1 MLSDDEFI
9 QELRRIKVWNYGKCE
24 LGLWADI
31 LDRLDGI
38 LENAATRVGVWTIK
52 VDLPENEKLV
62 EDVVTVLEFTGHLI
76 EHSIYRCLYGSW
88 NHILTLFGSS
98 NMDILLAVLGLTYNF
113 SKRSNYFSR
122 LDAANKK
129 MILDRLIS
137 IAETWGG
144 SESHFDL
151 ASCCQSDHFP
161 PTAGNIYFEYQPEVA
176 NPSNHEKSDGVAVT
190 SPNTVSLLGPGVI
203 IEDLK
208 GCRESPSQIMETI
221 LEKHPVPVPNRMAL
235 FARIRLA
242 VYFSDPEKRSKCIRA
257 RLQAISTLCYTFE
270 INDRLLYPSLVDE
283 LVDVLQLP
291 DGEFMEIKAC
301 ALRTMTAIFS
311 SHRVNVNLMSI
322 LESTGMSSFHGALP
336 TRIRKWI
343 QGLVDG
349 SCDAAGGSV
358 NQQYT
363 IALLSFL
370 YHLASFEENIGS
382 GSGQNHATTLSTSGI
397 LDSMLQLIAWHV
409 PRNDCLSY
417 VTRAVRVTDQILM
430 NAATNRQTVV
440 NRLVDR
446 LGYEVDLVLSN
457 NGPGDE
463 TGSQASLLN
472 TQRSG
477 LMKSILNL
485 LKRLCLDT
493 DWNDAVRT
501 SMENN
506 LPQILSSIYKNSVFH
521 FTPHLALFAMETI
534 TNYIYTYPSRI
545 SNMQDSGITCGIL
558 SALTTQPLPQNRDF
572 LVHLPSILNT
582 LALNTRGRAA
592 LRSCGILNKYLE
604 TLVSPD
610 YLSTMKARR
619 VRDFHSQIYSLAPS
633 AGQAFST
640 NLTASQMSNS
650 IQELLRSH
658 NELKPTVFQSLVEC
672 FRKVVR
678 LGCSQSAPI
687 LPPPETLGSN
697 ELEGEGSCRSFNQS
711 YPTHTRNLNV
721 FSSENRSGGRMTVTS
736 AAVIDATNPAASR
749 TAGGVLLDEDLVML
763 SGSEDNGSA
772 EDDDDNDDMPDV
784 SLTASRTTV
793 SSNTSFLT
801 STTRT
806 ELIATNASSASERHI
821 TATDGDTPDQKPS
834 SSAEASTFSDVPD
847 SFQNL
852 PEYILN
858 LCKFVERLLPSM
870 QHVTEGMCRQF
881 VNQGG
886 LQVLCDLLTMPGLPY
901 DFPVSAACASLC
913 KIFEQLVS
921 YLSLNDL
928 LKPVLQALQDGLS
941 KVDNFL
947 TSETAEYSVL
957 LRDCSANETNVLHGL
972 VCISSILCVLVQIIN
987 HLKSE
992 HRCGFASFW
1001 VQRNIS
1007 GQLGK
1012 LYHKVSWEAVILLK
1026 TICDESKDHNQ
1037 SGPSTGCSLSVDP
1050 NEACGS
1056 TQASQSKPSLSMPA
1070 FVEALSVYRILK
1082 PCLQAHQSAKTKSL
1096 AHYILHVCSYFIN
1109 SVTELCTTLTRFCV
1123 ASPSQPQRRLLMSS
1137 FDQVPLSLKTSVLTQ
1152 VAQLAIGALCWQ
1164 PPDSIVN
1171 NSEFLLIFND
1181 LASLNSSTDFLSGAL
1196 SSVLEEWFAC
1206 VNRLSNIA
1214 AVRAEVKKISE
1225 TDAIHFDT
1233 DKYAH
1238 YVSRLSLQP
1247 LELLCCHGVLL
1258 NYLSQRAVEHLLNML
1273 INIVQYVFTEEPDQ
1287 LADVEGSEKPASG
1300 DGTPAPLKTGAT
1312 SVNPEPDSTP
1322 VIAAGD
1328 SETPSRTSES
1338 SRAAVRM
1345 LEEMGFAA
1353 RTAELALE
1361 ESNWNTADAV
1371 NLLLLSLDD
1380 FAPFNFNPSGVA
1392 PERPAALF
1400 PFPNEVEAPNS
1411 VPVQTSGAL
1420 LDSLIYEASSRGP
1433 AEESLW
1439 VPLTSDYPAASS
1451 TVVPMTDAEVERL
1464 RESLRKNIF
1473 PACYAIARL
1482 HKTDEILHQISEL
1495 MLCSKQETQCIENLV
1510 AAVTTNLFASLGV
1523 LLPTRSS
1530 PVADTGVGLHLIA
1543 LLFTRC
1549 RFICAQIVHKYS
1561 LISVLTALLTG
1572 DVDALLSHPLPVLL
1586 NLGESSTTPSQ
1597 CVSSQSL
1604 VALDGDENLLMLA
1617 AIILDQYE
1625 RTVGV
1630 NGVLPKSFS
1639 IATPLETSAN
1649 DATVDLSPELNSHQ
1663 KQIVAFIIEALVK
1676 PLTPTGILKAPAQTH
1691 DGCSRVPTVVGGN
1704 GTASKVTSDSEAQSQ
1719 EDNPEEL
1726 LPLYV
1731 GLAKQDYLRY
1741 LVDLAITSRRVAEFI
1756 SKYIYDGVKGTT
1768 DRSSFVSYLFA
1779 TELQEQA
1786 NMELTVLL
1794 LETLAF
1800 NTSLPTQSA
1809 IISEFK
1815 SSLRDIVSEGLAPL
1829 NNPDEGHKRNQRIIA
1844 HMRFLD
1850 QLLFLPPPTSVHIIK
1865 QIYKRQIPCD
1875 IAKLLALVNCNL
1887 TNTQQTLNFLV
1898 KVLEVLTESAQHNRP
1913 DLSAP
1918 GRPQQRRQNYVT
1930 VMTTVADNLHSATE
1944 TANPVMSSLAPSV
1957 EGEPMLVDLTPP
1969 TSSNSRRAAAP
1980 VSTQEN
1986 SPHQQHPPAEG
1997 MEHVDTTESRSPE
2010 ESSSAADIH
2019 AQASDLSFSES
2030 VFSRGD
2036 IVLHSLTG
2044 LQDLSRQGM
2053 RQSSDTWALAETAS
2067 DQDDSEGGNTENGL
2081 LILDDDDEDEGSAG
2095 QGGETDNSQ
2104 DGGEEDVEDRQ
2115 DLSGSTRRRNSD
2127 SFDRYSI
2134 EDDDDH
2140 GDHSDG
2146 RSLSVFSR
2154 NQLSPILGGVSIEN
2168 SDLMEGTRRVSA
2180 DEEDPED
2187 SFREEDDDDDDG
2199 EDDDDDG
2206 GDDDE
2211 DDDDEAEDSDWNVL
2225 DQAYEHTANDEED
2238 SAREA
2243 VLTVRG
2249 LSLPPVDQANR
2260 SENTNLMAALVS
2272 DVLNPVDVPPPW
2284 SHQLAYAP
2292 NQHRSVRRD
2301 RDRDGFLLQFSTV
2314 GSGGTGGHGLSRHDI
2329 GWAVSRPR
2337 SFFDFSFGIPAGANG
2352 VPITSNVFPG
2362 LVNANFTPSISQ
2374 ATESMMFGSH
2384 AATFSGGGALSVA
2397 QTNALQNLQPS
2408 LPTQHPLLQ
2417 YPHAHY
2423 ALGDVSLR
2431 NGGSSAGGF
2440 SNSPALRHQPY
2451 MSTPNASN
2459 NLSSS
2464 REGPVIS
2471 ILLPSSRVAVSASD
2485 SVSAGGRMD
2494 SLSPCLLFSILTNF
2508 RRLIDVCRILY
2519 GQEVMDMILLS
2530 RFEVGL
2536 HAIRRRGDEFRER
2549 LAAHQ
2554 ASVVNATGAAEA
2566 TGETTLGHSSAAA
2579 QVPLLTPT
2587 NEDKSSRAGPS
2598 DDRDTQAANEAEW
2611 AEPHV
2616 PSNLISSVRPQ
2627 ASMEHQDAN
2636 RSDQD
2641 IAGIL
2646 TSSEAVPASSPEQ
2659 TTAGDAQSRTLTP
2672 STGTASVVTEEV
2684 HVPVTDEETIA
2695 SMVAEGMDPSFLD
2708 ALPEDVRRELLADH
2722 RRTRQLRSQLSS
2734 MQLPEH
2740 VSAEF
2745 LSSLPPSIQ
2754 EEVLTQV
2761 RQETQRQA
2769 GSDDTQNQS
2778 TARAGDAANGPEAT
2792 PENNAAFL
2800 ASLPPS
2806 VRREVLADMEDFQ
2819 IDLLPPDLQQEART
2833 LRREHEAQFARAVQG
2848 RSLPGL
2854 FRPRLDTTY
2863 FWQTLSGFGR
2873 WDSRAGGYNRF
2884 IRNGETPVLGS
2895 RGPSAFS
2902 GLQSLFSGRNRHL
2915 LDHEGLTCILTLL
2928 VVSSACPVQRRH
2940 TVPALKRVLR
2950 NLASQPGIRNWII
2963 CTILSLLKRLSEKPL
2978 PPDYSVG
2985 CSRSS
2990 ASTQS
2995 ALCGPMANSLFAAGF
3010 EAALGCWVRIFHPIP
3025 ALSAQPPP
3033 LADESAPGPST
3044 SKPISADFV
3053 YIVHPQAVNLVCSTL
3068 LDAIAD
3074 LARNCPPQF
3083 FPLAPH
3089 ASQCQEYTSET
3100 TQPPDDLQDVP
3111 ELQTDFWDILARLNK
3126 VPPSLCNSEQSQ
3138 KPAAA
3143 TSPSTSSALNRSSQR
3158 KPRTSGAVSGSSRR
3172 SHPPV
3177 TRSRNHQ
3184 QPTDAPANANTAL
3197 PENGANVKPK
3207 RNSPTSAD
3215 VDTDVCCLDYFS
3227 QLANLL
3233 RHPVISCRPPLQ
3245 EKLLSILVGV
3255 VREFC
3260 KRSRALNQPS
3270 TTTESFINRGDVGP
3284 VNTIAEATTS
3294 GATPSQY
3301 AADPVASSSAVSG
3314 DAPERITKKPVT
3326 DLMLCPQPAVIECL
3340 CELVV
3345 AAKTTEQARSLSVR
3359 LVILIAQANATTKA
3373 QMLGYLCA
3381 AASDLSAIISRQ
3393 LKVVINEVDN
3403 LPPSAKASLPSNSK
3417 TTIPLSAS
3425 MTRLSSV
3432 SDPGVSDA
3440 ADVNDRSL
3448 APTSV
3453 ISVASSST
3461 APPPTVSELELSSL
3475 QPLTTSRSEQS
3486 RLCCVLHLILHML
3499 SCGSEGISTD
3509 DPPTKVTMESIDGL
3523 SQLWEDL
3530 SHTLDRLE
3538 TTNDANTVLLLQPLV
3553 ESLCLAHSTVLREN
3567 NTVRRLSRVSTIG
3580 AVPSGISFFPN
3591 LLPPEADLYEM
3602 PPITNASPAFG
3613 QSSTNAGAE
3622 PLSPAPII
3630 DLNRPMSPP
3639 LINLPNA
3646 PDTVPDTASSPI
3658 ARLAE
3663 THRTSLNHI
3672 LRNFSG
3678 NLSESSFVAFLSYPR
3693 ALDFDIKRRFFRQR
3707 LQALANRDGSVS
3719 RFEDEPVVV
3728 SRGRIFEDSY
3738 ARLHRKSASEWKHKF
3753 VIRFQNEE
3761 GQDAGGLL
3769 REWYLLMSREI
3780 FNPNYCLFRVSPA
3793 DRVTYTINPASF
3805 INSNHLSYFKFVG
3818 RFIGKAIYDNKLLEC
3833 YFTRSFYKH
3842 MLGVRVRFVDLESED
3857 YDFYKGLEFLLKH
3870 DVSELGYDVTF
3881 STEINEF
3888 GKNETRDLIEDG
3900 RNIIV
3905 TEANK
3910 NEYVRL
3916 VCQERMTGAIRQQL
3930 NAFLEGF
3937 YEIIPKSLIS
3947 IFNEQ
3952 ELELLISGLPNID
3965 IEDLKANTTYSKYQ
3979 PNSPQVRWFWRALE
3993 SFDQEDRARFLQFIT
4008 GTSKVPLGGFANLEG
4023 MHGPTKFQISRA
4035 VVSSINH
4042 LPSAHTCFNTLEL
4055 PPYESYEQLRERLL
4069 TAIRECSEGYGMA

>member
-1 MLSDDEFI
+1 
-9 QELRRIKVWNYGKCE
+9 
-24 LGLWADI
+24 
-31 LDRLDGI
+31 
-38 LENAATRVGVWTIK
+38 
-52 VDLPENEKLV
+52 
-62 EDVVTVLEFTGHLI
+62 
-76 EHSIYRCLYGSW
+76 
-88 NHILTLFGSS
+88 
-98 NMDILLAVLGLTYNF
+98 
-113 SKRSNYFSR
+113 
-122 LDAANKK
+122 
-129 MILDRLIS
+129 
-137 IAETWGG
+137 
-144 SESHFDL
+144 
-151 ASCCQSDHFP
+151 
-161 PTAGNIYFEYQPEVA
+161 
-176 NPSNHEKSDGVAVT
+176 
-190 SPNTVSLLGPGVI
+190 
-203 IEDLK
+203 
-208 GCRESPSQIMETI
+208 
-221 LEKHPVPVPNRMAL
+221 
-235 FARIRLA
+235 
-242 VYFSDPEKRSKCIRA
+242 
-257 RLQAISTLCYTFE
+257 
-270 INDRLLYPSLVDE
+270 
-283 LVDVLQLP
+283 
-291 DGEFMEIKAC
+291 
-301 ALRTMTAIFS
+301 
-311 SHRVNVNLMSI
+311 
-322 LESTGMSSFHGALP
+322 
-336 TRIRKWI
+336 
-343 QGLVDG
+343 
-349 SCDAAGGSV
+349 
-358 NQQYT
+358 
-363 IALLSFL
+363 
-370 YHLASFEENIGS
+370 
-382 GSGQNHATTLSTSGI
+382 
-397 LDSMLQLIAWHV
+397 
-409 PRNDCLSY
+409 
-417 VTRAVRVTDQILM
+417 
-430 NAATNRQTVV
+430 
-440 NRLVDR
+440 
-446 LGYEVDLVLSN
+446 
-457 NGPGDE
+457 
-463 TGSQASLLN
+463 
-472 TQRSG
+472 
-477 LMKSILNL
+477 
-485 LKRLCLDT
+485 
-493 DWNDAVRT
+493 
-501 SMENN
+501 
-506 LPQILSSIYKNSVFH
+506 
-521 FTPHLALFAMETI
+521 
-534 TNYIYTYPSRI
+534 
-545 SNMQDSGITCGIL
+545 
-558 SALTTQPLPQNRDF
+558 
-572 LVHLPSILNT
+572 
-582 LALNTRGRAA
+582 
-592 LRSCGILNKYLE
+592 
-604 TLVSPD
+604 
-610 YLSTMKARR
+610 
-619 VRDFHSQIYSLAPS
+619 
-633 AGQAFST
+633 
-640 NLTASQMSNS
+640 
-650 IQELLRSH
+650 
-658 NELKPTVFQSLVEC
+658 
-672 FRKVVR
+672 
-678 LGCSQSAPI
+678 
-687 LPPPETLGSN
+687 
-697 ELEGEGSCRSFNQS
+697 
-711 YPTHTRNLNV
+711 
-721 FSSENRSGGRMTVTS
+721 
-736 AAVIDATNPAASR
+736 
-749 TAGGVLLDEDLVML
+749 
-763 SGSEDNGSA
+763 
-772 EDDDDNDDMPDV
+772 
-784 SLTASRTTV
+784 
-793 SSNTSFLT
+793 
-801 STTRT
+801 
-806 ELIATNASSASERHI
+806 
-821 TATDGDTPDQKPS
+821 
-834 SSAEASTFSDVPD
+834 
-847 SFQNL
+847 
-852 PEYILN
+852 
-858 LCKFVERLLPSM
+858 
-870 QHVTEGMCRQF
+870 
-881 VNQGG
+881 
-886 LQVLCDLLTMPGLPY
+886 
-901 DFPVSAACASLC
+901 
-913 KIFEQLVS
+913 
-921 YLSLNDL
+921 
-928 LKPVLQALQDGLS
+928 
-941 KVDNFL
+941 
-947 TSETAEYSVL
+947 
-957 LRDCSANETNVLHGL
+957 
-972 VCISSILCVLVQIIN
+972 
-987 HLKSE
+987 
-992 HRCGFASFW
+992 
-1001 VQRNIS
+1001 
-1007 GQLGK
+1007 
-1012 LYHKVSWEAVILLK
+1012 
-1026 TICDESKDHNQ
+1026 
-1037 SGPSTGCSLSVDP
+1037 
-1050 NEACGS
+1050 
-1056 TQASQSKPSLSMPA
+1056 
-1070 FVEALSVYRILK
+1070 
-1082 PCLQAHQSAKTKSL
+1082 
-1096 AHYILHVCSYFIN
+1096 
-1109 SVTELCTTLTRFCV
+1109 
-1123 ASPSQPQRRLLMSS
+1123 
-1137 FDQVPLSLKTSVLTQ
+1137 
-1152 VAQLAIGALCWQ
+1152 
-1164 PPDSIVN
+1164 
-1171 NSEFLLIFND
+1171 
-1181 LASLNSSTDFLSGAL
+1181 
-1196 SSVLEEWFAC
+1196 
-1206 VNRLSNIA
+1206 
-1214 AVRAEVKKISE
+1214 
-1225 TDAIHFDT
+1225 
-1233 DKYAH
+1233 
-1238 YVSRLSLQP
+1238 
-1247 LELLCCHGVLL
+1247 
-1258 NYLSQRAVEHLLNML
+1258 
-1273 INIVQYVFTEEPDQ
+1273 
-1287 LADVEGSEKPASG
+1287 
-1300 DGTPAPLKTGAT
+1300 
-1312 SVNPEPDSTP
+1312 
-1322 VIAAGD
+1322 
-1328 SETPSRTSES
+1328 
-1338 SRAAVRM
+1338 
-1345 LEEMGFAA
+1345 
-1353 RTAELALE
+1353 
-1361 ESNWNTADAV
+1361 
-1371 NLLLLSLDD
+1371 
-1380 FAPFNFNPSGVA
+1380 
-1392 PERPAALF
+1392 
-1400 PFPNEVEAPNS
+1400 
-1411 VPVQTSGAL
+1411 
-1420 LDSLIYEASSRGP
+1420 
-1433 AEESLW
+1433 
-1439 VPLTSDYPAASS
+1439 
-1451 TVVPMTDAEVERL
+1451 MTDAEVERL

-1473 PACYAIARL
+1473 TACYAIARL

-1495 MLCSKQETQCIENLV
+1495 MLCSKQATQCIENLV

-1572 DVDALLSHPLPVLL
+1572 DVDTLLSHPLPVLL
-1586 NLGESSTTPSQ
+1586 NLGESSTTPSPY
-1597 CVSSQSL
+1597 VSSQSL

-1625 RTVGV
+1625 RTVGAIRLRKKTV
-1630 NGVLPKSFS
+1630 ELYKDCHSWSWFDERANLWHPQSPDLFQAADVAFHSGATRAQWSVDRNRYAVEFPTMTQINLSSMHRRPVLLMPCSLSPGSSDSPRPTGSTTQMTDYESMIINMEAPVSLSADLRKNLCLALLRRFSRSADKPLSAECLNSFLRLLLRLTASSFEDAKTVANADGLRILFTLSHPFEFFSQYSAFVGHIIRQLFDDPSTVAATLQQILNKFAEGVCSSCRDLFYLLSLCAPLVAKAEELSIRLMKETFSLVIDEKSIEDGVLPKSFS

-1663 KQIVAFIIEALVK
+1663 KQIVVFIIEALVK
-1676 PLTPTGILKAPAQTH
+1676 PLTPTGILNAPAQTH
-1691 DGCSRVPTVVGGN
+1691 DGWSHVSTVVGGN
-1704 GTASKVTSDSEAQSQ
+1704 STASKVTSDSEAQPQ
-1719 EDNPEEL
+1719 EHNPEEL
-1726 LPLYV
+1726 LSLCV

-1756 SKYIYDGVKGTT
+1756 SKYVFDGVKGTT

-1800 NTSLPTQSA
+1800 NTSLSTQSA

-1898 KVLEVLTESAQHNRP
+1898 KVLEVLTESVQHNRP

-1918 GRPQQRRQNYVT
+1918 GRQQQRRQNYVT
-1930 VMTTVADNLHSATE
+1930 VMTTVADDLHSATE

-1969 TSSNSRRAAAP
+1969 TSSNSRRTAAP

-1986 SPHQQHPPAEG
+1986 SPHQQHPSAEV

-2146 RSLSVFSR
+2146 RSLGVFSR

-2180 DEEDPED
+2180 DEDDPED

-2199 EDDDDDG
+2199 EDDDG
-2206 GDDDE
+2206 GDDE

-2238 SAREA
+2238 NAREA

-2249 LSLPPVDQANR
+2249 LSLPPVDQSNR

-2272 DVLNPVDVPPPW
+2272 DVLNTVDVPPPW

-2292 NQHRSVRRD
+2292 TQHRSVRRD

-2352 VPITSNVFPG
+2352 APLTSNVFPG

-2417 YPHAHY
+2417 YPHANY

-2459 NLSSS
+2459 NLSS

-2471 ILLPSSRVAVSASD
+2471 ILLPSSRVAVSGSSSTQSASARFGRSNPTAQLPLVLRTSFNRQRLTGGSGASAAAVVATPSAGGSGFNRRPYEVYSSGFHSSQRNRRRGNAPQATSASSPSQPSAQHSQQEADALAWEMLSSFADYQASAISAFTLSASD
-2485 SVSAGGRMD
+2485 SASAGGRMD

-2536 HAIRRRGDEFRER
+2536 HAIRRRGDEFRQR

-2554 ASVVNATGAAEA
+2554 ASVVNATSAAEA
-2566 TGETTLGHSSAAA
+2566 TVETTLGHSSAAA

-2587 NEDKSSRAGPS
+2587 TEDQSSRAGPS
-2598 DDRDTQAANEAEW
+2598 DDGDTQAANEAEW
-2611 AEPHV
+2611 AAPHV

-2627 ASMEHQDAN
+2627 ASMEHQDAS
-2636 RSDQD
+2636 RSDQEV
-2641 IAGIL
+2641 AGLLI
-2646 TSSEAVPASSPEQ
+2646 SSEAVPASSPEQ
-2659 TTAGDAQSRTLTP
+2659 TTAAGDAQSRTLTP
-2672 STGTASVVTEEV
+2672 STGTASVVTEEI

-2769 GSDDTQNQS
+2769 GSDETQSQS
-2778 TARAGDAANGPEAT
+2778 TARAGDAANGPAAT

-2873 WDSRAGGYNRF
+2873 WDSRAGSYNRF
-2884 IRNGETPVLGS
+2884 IRNGETLVLGN
-2895 RGPSAFS
+2895 RGTSAFS

-2950 NLASQPGIRNWII
+2950 NLASQSGIRNWII

-2990 ASTQS
+2990 PSTQS

-3010 EAALGCWVRIFHPIP
+3010 EAALGCWVRIFHPLP
-3025 ALSAQPPP
+3025 ALSPQPPP

-3044 SKPISADFV
+3044 SKPISTDFV

-3089 ASQCQEYTSET
+3089 DSQCQEYTSET
-3100 TQPPDDLQDVP
+3100 TQPPDGLQDVP

-3126 VPPSLCNSEQSQ
+3126 VPPLLCNSEQSQ

-3177 TRSRNHQ
+3177 TRSRNHH
-3184 QPTDAPANANTAL
+3184 QPADAPANANTAL
-3197 PENGANVKPK
+3197 PENVSNVKPK

-3260 KRSRALNQPS
+3260 KRSRALSQPS
-3270 TTTESFINRGDVGP
+3270 TTTEPFINRGDVGP
-3284 VNTIAEATTS
+3284 ANTIAGETTS
-3294 GATPSQY
+3294 GAPPGQY
-3301 AADPVASSSAVSG
+3301 AADPVASSSAVTG
-3314 DAPERITKKPVT
+3314 DAPERIPKKPVS

-3403 LPPSAKASLPSNSK
+3403 LPPSAKAPLPPNSK

-3580 AVPSGISFFPN
+3580 AVPSGISFIPN
-3591 LLPPEADLYEM
+3591 LLPPETDLYEV

-3613 QSSTNAGAE
+3613 QSSTNADAE
-3622 PLSPAPII
+3622 PLSPASII

-3639 LINLPNA
+3639 LINLSNA
-3646 PDTVPDTASSPI
+3646 PDTVSETASSPI